1 MEEASMRV
9 LADGRV
15 KRSEAEWRKLFE
27 KCEASGLS
35 ALAFCQRAGIP
46 RSTFTRWQQ
55 RVQVVSSQAQ
65 TAAFVELPLP
75 VAGSSASLAPGEF
88 ELSLPGGVTLRWK
101 R

>member
-1 MEEASMRV
+1 MRV

-15 KRSEAEWRKLFE
+15 KRSAAEWRKLFE

-35 ALAFCQRAGIP
+35 AMAFCQRAGIP

>member
-1 MEEASMRV
+1 MRV

-15 KRSEAEWRKLFE
+15 KRSAAEWRTVFE
-27 KCEASGLS
+27 ACAESGLS

-65 TAAFVELPLP
+65 TATFVELPLS
-75 VAGSSASLAPGEF
+75 VAASHASLAPGEF
-88 ELSLPGGVTLRWK
+88 ELSLPGGVTLRSK

>member
-1 MEEASMRV
+1 MRV

-15 KRSEAEWRKLFE
+15 KRSAAEWRKLFE

>member
-1 MEEASMRV
+1 MRV

-15 KRSEAEWRKLFE
+15 KRSVAEWRGVFE

-35 ALAFCQRAGIP
+35 AVAFCQRAGIP

-55 RVQVVSSQAQ
+55 RMQVVPAQAQ
-65 TAAFVELPLP
+65 TAAFVELPLSG
-75 VAGSSASLAPGEF
+75 AGSNASLAPGEF

>member
-1 MEEASMRV
+1 MRV

-15 KRSEAEWRKLFE
+15 KRSAAEWRKLFE

-35 ALAFCQRAGIP
+35 AMAFCQRAGIP

-55 RVQVVSSQAQ
+55 RVQVVPSQAQ
-65 TAAFVELPLP
+65 TAAFVELPLS
-75 VAGSSASLAPGEF
+75 VAGSNASLAPGEF

>member
-1 MEEASMRV
+1 MRV

-35 ALAFCQRAGIP
+35 AMAFCQRAGIP

>member
-1 MEEASMRV
+1 MRV

-15 KRSEAEWRKLFE
+15 KRSAAEWRKLFE

-35 ALAFCQRAGIP
+35 AMAFCQRAGIP

-55 RVQVVSSQAQ
+55 RVQVVPSQAQ

>member
-1 MEEASMRV
+1 MRV

-15 KRSEAEWRKLFE
+15 KRSAAEWRKVFE
-27 KCEASGLS
+27 ACAESGLS

-55 RVQVVSSQAQ
+55 RVQVVPSQAQ
-65 TAAFVELPLP
+65 TAAFVELPLS

-88 ELSLPGGVTLRWK
+88 ELSLPGDVTLRWK

>member
-1 MEEASMRV
+1 
-9 LADGRV
+9 V

>member
-1 MEEASMRV
+1 MRV

-15 KRSEAEWRKLFE
+15 KRSAAEWRKLFE

-35 ALAFCQRAGIP
+35 AMAFCQRAGIP

-75 VAGSSASLAPGEF
+75 VAGSNASLAPGEF